1 MPFFATFFKQ
11 STQSQR
17 YKQLAR
23 LTTYSGTVHAL
34 AISNDGRIL
43 AGGVGTTG
51 IKLWDINSRK
61 ELLSSSHHESRGTV
75 SCAVWATTRQTA
87 VETLCYGTGLGYITF
102 LR

>member
-43 AGGVGTTG
+43 AGGGTTG

-61 ELLSSSHHESRGTV
+61 ELLSSSHHESRGTAWV
-75 SCAVWATTRQTA
+75 
-87 VETLCYGTGLGYITF
+87 I
-102 LR
+102 

>member
-43 AGGVGTTG
+43 AGGG
-51 IKLWDINSRK
+51 K
-61 ELLSSSHHESRGTV
+61 
-75 SCAVWATTRQTA
+75 
-87 VETLCYGTGLGYITF
+87 
-102 LR
+102 